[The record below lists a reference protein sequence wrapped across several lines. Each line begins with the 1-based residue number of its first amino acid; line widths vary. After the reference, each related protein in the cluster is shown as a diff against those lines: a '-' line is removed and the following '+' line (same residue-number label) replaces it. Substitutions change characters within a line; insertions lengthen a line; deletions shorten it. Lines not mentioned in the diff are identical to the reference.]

1 MESNYIFKFGY
12 NYFLI
17 IVVLII
23 NSYRNNNEIL
33 LLLFMSI
40 LTILIIFFRIPKIT
54 LNKDNNVI
62 TSPAFGRVQKIIIN
76 EKNIL
81 ISIFL
86 SLLSPHI
93 QYIPYD
99 GYISKQYYK
108 KGKFELAFMFK
119 KSNNNEKM
127 IHEITTKIGKIKVI
141 QIAGILVRSIISF
154 IKLND
159 KVKKGEEMGL
169 IKFGSRVDI
178 IVPKL
183 DNMKILVKKNSYIK
197 GGDPLIIL
205 TN

>member
-1 MESNYIFKFGY
+1 MKSNYIFKFGY

-23 NSYRNNNEIL
+23 NSYRINNEIL

-54 LNKDNNVI
+54 LNKINNNVI

-86 SLLSPHI
+86 SILDPHI
-93 QYIPYD
+93 QYAPYD

-108 KGKFELAFMFK
+108 KGKFEGV
-119 KSNNNEKM
+119 S
-127 IHEITTKIGKIKVI
+127 
-141 QIAGILVRSIISF
+141 
-154 IKLND
+154 
-159 KVKKGEEMGL
+159 
-169 IKFGSRVDI
+169 
-178 IVPKL
+178 
-183 DNMKILVKKNSYIK
+183 
-197 GGDPLIIL
+197 
-205 TN
+205 

>member
-23 NSYRNNNEIL
+23 NSYRINNEIL

-54 LNKDNNVI
+54 LNKINNNVI

-141 QIAGILVRSIISF
+141 QIAGIIARRII
-154 IKLND
+154 ND